1 MYVEYQIYLDDEQ
14 IKRKKGGKIVNYISL
29 ELNFINDNDNDND
42 SDSETENENE
52 SKLSNK
58 NENNKKFESTIIL
71 KMYNDKIEKYFN
83 SDKLLKKDYIEFYEN
98 MKNGKKCDLE
108 EEYILH
114 KYHYLSYFRYH
125 KNKIIY
131 TLFSPIFEYQT
142 TLYIY
147 DIKDHIIKIFK
158 DFIESSEKIF

>member
-29 ELNFINDNDNDND
+29 ELNFINNNDDD
-42 SDSETENENE
+42 SDSDIEN
-52 SKLSNK
+52 KNK

-71 KMYNDKIEKYFN
+71 KMYNDKIEKYLN

-142 TLYIY
+142 TLYIH

-158 DFIESSEKIF
+158 DFIESSEKLF